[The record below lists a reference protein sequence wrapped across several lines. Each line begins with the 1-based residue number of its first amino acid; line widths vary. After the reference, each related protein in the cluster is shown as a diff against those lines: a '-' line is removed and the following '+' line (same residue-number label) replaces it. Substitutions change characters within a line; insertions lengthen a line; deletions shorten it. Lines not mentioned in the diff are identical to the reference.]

1 MVMQLRVIFSPDL
14 TDNSALPM
22 RLFVYVQ
29 PLKITYNAK
38 GSPDLNILMYRFT
51 QYICSNGMRKGL
63 VLPLKEIWRPVEMI
77 PKFGKVCNTPG
88 WTCDTAIEE
97 VHELY
102 LNCFADVA
110 SYIEVY

>member
-1 MVMQLRVIFSPDL
+1 MVAQLRVILSPDL
-14 TDNSALPM
+14 TDNSALPT

-29 PLKITYNAK
+29 PLKIAYNAK
-38 GSPDLNILMYRFT
+38 GNPDPNILMYRLAR
-51 QYICSNGMRKGL
+51 YIRSNGTRKGL
-63 VLPLKEIWRPVEMI
+63 VFPLEEIWRPVELI
-77 PKFGKVCNTPG
+77 PKFGKVCNTR

-97 VHELY
+97 AHELY